1 MKTAGRKDD
10 GHRNALAIA
19 ILTLVVLILIDWSWY
34 RSYYLNQVV
43 RTIRLL
49 TG

>member
-1 MKTAGRKDD
+1 MMDTGTRW
-10 GHRNALAIA
+10 LIA